1 MDYKEYKLSTKDW
14 IIITLEFCAIVVVLG
29 YVFYDSITAVIL
41 MIPLYF
47 LFVKYEKEKRCIK
60 LREELDGQFI
70 KFLGA
75 VAMALAAGLSVENA
89 FRETVPDMERLY
101 GEKSIIVRELKYINS
116 QIAYGK
122 RIDVALGDFASRT
135 GSEQIADFALV
146 FTVAMQSGTGFV
158 KIIASC
164 IKLMQTNMETRE
176 EILVLIRGKQYE
188 QKIMSIIPLGI
199 VLYLRLS
206 SGSFIHV
213 LYHNI
218 TGVVVM
224 SMCLAAYIFSIII
237 SERLCTIEV

>member
-1 MDYKEYKLSTKDW
+1 MNYEKYRLTKKDW
-14 IIITLEFCAIVVVLG
+14 IFIVLEYSAIVMILG
-29 YVFYDSITAVIL
+29 YVFYDSVIAMLL
-41 MIPLYF
+41 MFVLFPW
-47 LFVKYEKEKRCIK
+47 FVKHEKEKRCSK

-70 KFLGA
+70 KSLGA
-75 VAMALAAGLSVENA
+75 VSTALMAGLSVENA
-89 FRETVPDMERLY
+89 FKETVTDMERLY
-101 GEKSIIVRELKYINS
+101 GEKSIIVKELRYINS
-116 QIAYGK
+116 QMAYGK
-122 RIDVALGDFASRT
+122 RIDEALNDFAERT
-135 GSEQIADFALV
+135 GSDQISDFALV
-146 FTVAMQSGTGFV
+146 FSVAMQSGAGFA

-176 EILVLIRGKQYE
+176 EITVLIRGKQYE

-218 TGVVVM
+218 TGVLVM
-224 SMCLAAYIFSIII
+224 SMCLIAYIISIII